1 MPPFELRIAP
11 GAMAEIRAISR
22 WWRANHLQA
31 PRLFDRELAAMLG
44 EVWIVRVRHASRRP
58 LARR

>member
-22 WWRANHLQA
+22 GWRAN
-31 PRLFDRELAAMLG
+31 
-44 EVWIVRVRHASRRP
+44 RRP